1 MQTKYQ
7 PLFTDLRLNNGVVLH
22 NRIAMCPMLIFAAQA
37 DGTPS
42 AQDCA
47 YFQLRNEF
55 GQLLITG
62 ATTIAPHIQ
71 CAQQQM
77 SLDTDAAIPAFRQL
91 ATVMQAQGNKGI
103 VQLQHPGRQAS
114 IGYAQSHQAYAPT
127 ALDFPFLDYPVQELT
142 NSQIEQIIQAFG
154 QATARAIAAG
164 FSGVEIHGANH
175 YLLQQFFSQYS
186 NRRTDAWGGSLTKRM
201 AFPLAV
207 AQEVLR
213 VARQLK
219 PDFIVGYRLSP
230 EEIHGANIGYT
241 IDESLQLIEQLAQLD
256 LDYLHTSIYSSATFR
271 VPAYKAFA
279 LRGNRTKP
287 MNALIHDQ
295 IAGRSALMVSG
306 SIRTPA
312 ATLDGLN
319 YGDLVAL
326 GVVALSDPQFTNKIR
341 TDHLDQINLNVHGRE
356 QDLQLPPALI
366 QKYRAKAPLPPVL
379 GLSK

>member
-7 PLFTDLRLNNGVVLH
+7 PLFNDFRLNNGVVLH

-62 ATTIAPHIQ
+62 ATTIASHIQ

-77 SLDTDAAIPAFRQL
+77 SLDNDAAIPAFSQL

-103 VQLQHPGRQAS
+103 LQLQHPGRQAS
-114 IGYAQSHQAYAPT
+114 IGYVQSHQAYAPT
-127 ALDFPFLDYPVQELT
+127 ALNFPFLDYPVQELT

-186 NRRTDAWGGSLTKRM
+186 NRRTDAWGGGLTKRM

-279 LRGNRTKP
+279 LMGNRTKP

-312 ATLDGLN
+312 AALDGLN

-326 GVVALSDPQFTNKIR
+326 GVVSLSDPQFTNKIR
-341 TDHLDQINLNVHGRE
+341 TDHLDQINLNVQGRE

-366 QKYRAKAPLPPVL
+366 QKYRAKAPWPPVL
-379 GLSK
+379 GLSE

>member
-1 MQTKYQ
+1 
-7 PLFTDLRLNNGVVLH
+7 
-22 NRIAMCPMLIFAAQA
+22 
-37 DGTPS
+37 
-42 AQDCA
+42 
-47 YFQLRNEF
+47 
-55 GQLLITG
+55 
-62 ATTIAPHIQ
+62 
-71 CAQQQM
+71 
-77 SLDTDAAIPAFRQL
+77 
-91 ATVMQAQGNKGI
+91 
-103 VQLQHPGRQAS
+103 
-114 IGYAQSHQAYAPT
+114 
-127 ALDFPFLDYPVQELT
+127 
-142 NSQIEQIIQAFG
+142 
-154 QATARAIAAG
+154 
-164 FSGVEIHGANH
+164 
-175 YLLQQFFSQYS
+175 
-186 NRRTDAWGGSLTKRM
+186 M

-241 IDESLQLIEQLAQLD
+241 IDESLQLIEHLAQLD

-295 IAGRSALMVSG
+295 IASRSALMISG
-306 SIRTPA
+306 SIRTPV